1 MLSNRTRGDGHKL
14 EHRKF
19 HTNMKKHFCTLM
31 VAELWNKL
39 PRELVES
46 PPLDI
51 LTTHLDIFLSNLSL
65 EQEDR

>member
-1 MLSNRTRGDGHKL
+1 
-14 EHRKF
+14 
-19 HTNMKKHFCTLM
+19 M

-39 PRELVES
+39 PRELVEC

-65 EQEDR
+65 QQEDR

>member
-1 MLSNRTRGDGHKL
+1 
-14 EHRKF
+14 
-19 HTNMKKHFCTLM
+19 MKKHFCTLM